1 MSRPKLISDAAV
13 LAIVRERVLRA
24 GDKAVSFR
32 EVGAATGLSAPA
44 LVLRFSS
51 QNAMVSAALV
61 AGWQELGTLAQKLA
75 ENLGSSPKDVQ
86 DFLKAQADVVDIPT
100 LLAHSLRDGPA
111 RTAAIAYRELVE
123 GILANCYGG
132 GMKGRNKAGLV
143 FAAMQ
148 GRMAWGDA
156 GGKTF
161 RLGEFLRAQT

>member
-13 LAIVRERVLRA
+13 LAIVRERLLREGA
-24 GDKAVSFR
+24 RAVSFR

-51 QNAMVSAALV
+51 QAAMVSAALV
-61 AGWQELGTLAQKLA
+61 AGWHDLTALAKTSGKALGP
-75 ENLGSSPKDVQ
+75 GPKDVQ
-86 DFLKAQADVVDIPT
+86 DFLKQQADLIDIPM
-100 LLAHSLRDGPA
+100 LLAQSLHDAPA
-111 RTAAIAYRELVE
+111 RAAAIAYREVVE
-123 GILANCYGG
+123 GILAQHYGG
-132 GMKGRNKAGLV
+132 GIAGRNTAGLV

-161 RLGEFLRAQT
+161 RLGEFLRGQA